1 MIIGKYINETKL
13 SPEIESHL
21 CSQLRF
27 EIKALTLKRGENPF
41 NTWWWCSG
49 YQFRKKNLN
58 LYSHLTKNYSKM
70 D

>member
-13 SPEIESHL
+13 SPEIELHL

-27 EIKALTLKRGENPF
+27 EIKALTLKRGANPF

-49 YQFRKKNLN
+49 YQFRKK
-58 LYSHLTKNYSKM
+58 K
-70 D
+70 